1 MTTPIAEFLRGY
13 QREGMSRF
21 HMPGHKGEGPLGCE
35 NWDLT
40 EIEGADS
47 LYEASGIIAESEKML
62 PPCLVPERYAI
73 LRRVQVSVSGPCCIW
88 RFCTVRRA
96 RRG

>member
-47 LYEASGIIAESEKML
+47 LYEASGIIAESEKNAAAL
-62 PPCLVPERYAI
+62 F
-73 LRRVQVSVSGPCCIW
+73 VSGPCCIW